1 LDRIEIGREQGFMN
15 VIVFSKRLGRARQFE
30 LSRPLALTATL
41 AIAALVLGGTLF
53 AGLLIGRGGSGSA
66 AEVGDWSGTLRAQ
79 DVKIAEARRELQE
92 RLDALASRVGQM
104 NAHVIRL
111 DALGRRLTEMAKLD
125 KGEFNF
131 ETAPAVGGPEGLV
144 EGAIAAAPDL
154 TSMLDDLA
162 DQIKDRERQLTVLES
177 LISTR
182 NLSRQIVPNGR
193 PVVQGWISSYF
204 GHRADPFTGRT
215 AFHRGV
221 DFAGPSGAQV
231 VAVASG
237 VVTYSKERFGYG
249 KTVEINHGNGYVTRY
264 AHNQRVLVVPGD
276 TVQKGQP
283 IALIGSTGR
292 STGPHL
298 HFEVLKQGRAV
309 DPMSFVR
316 QSEQTLS
323 AKR

>member
-1 LDRIEIGREQGFMN
+1 MN

-30 LSRPLALTATL
+30 LGRPVPLTVTIAVVVTL
-41 AIAALVLGGTLF
+41 LVGVLF
-53 AGLLIGRGGSGSA
+53 AGVQLGRSGMFEPTA
-66 AEVGDWSGTLRAQ
+66 QVADWG
-79 DVKIAEARRELQE
+79 RRLEEQRLQVLDAKQELQN
-92 RLDALASRVGQM
+92 RLDALATRVGQM

-111 DALGRRLTEMAKLD
+111 DALGRRLTEMAHLD

-131 ETAPAVGGPEGLV
+131 DSAPAVGGPEGLV
-144 EGAIAAAPDL
+144 EGALVSSPDI
-154 TSMLDDLA
+154 TNMLDSLTR
-162 DQIKDRERQLTVLES
+162 QIKDRERQLSVLES

-182 NLSRQIVPNGR
+182 NLSRQIVPGGR
-193 PVVQGWISSYF
+193 PVTQGWISSYF
-204 GHRADPFTGRT
+204 GQRTDPFTGRN
-215 AFHRGV
+215 GI
-221 DFAGPSGAQV
+221 DFAGPSGSQV

-237 VVTYSKERFGYG
+237 VVTYAKERFGYG

-264 AHNQRVLVVPGD
+264 AHNQRVLVTAGD
-276 TVQKGQP
+276 TIQKGQP

-316 QSEQTLS
+316 Q
-323 AKR
+323 

>member
-1 LDRIEIGREQGFMN
+1 MN
-15 VIVFSKRLGRARQFE
+15 VIVFSKRLGRARQIE
-30 LSRPLALTATL
+30 LGRPVALTVTL
-41 AIAALVLGGTLF
+41 AVVLSVLLGVLLAGVQLGRSSLF
-53 AGLLIGRGGSGSA
+53 EPATQVA
-66 AEVGDWSGTLRAQ
+66 DWGQRLEEQRIQ
-79 DVKIAEARRELQE
+79 VLEAKQELQT

-111 DALGRRLTEMAKLD
+111 DALGRRLTEMAHLD

-131 ETAPAVGGPEGLV
+131 DSAPAVGGPEGLV
-144 EGAIAAAPDL
+144 EGGLVASSDI
-154 TSMLDDLA
+154 SGMLDQLTR
-162 DQIKDRERQLTVLES
+162 QIRDRERQLTVLES

-182 NLSRQIVPNGR
+182 NLSRQIVPGGR
-193 PVVQGWISSYF
+193 PVIKGWISSYF
-204 GHRADPFTGRT
+204 GKRTDPFTGRN
-215 AFHRGV
+215 AYHRGI
-221 DFAGPSGAQV
+221 DFAGPSGSQV

-237 VVTYSKERFGYG
+237 VVTYSKDRFGYG

-264 AHNQRVLVVPGD
+264 AHNQRTLVAPGD

-316 QSEQTLS
+316 QQ
-323 AKR
+323 